1 MTKNKKST
9 GFIWILAAVVLV
21 IATIGIVYFAAG
33 RYKDSISGNKKGND
47 TEKAVGQDVSGQT
60 GDDGQNAGNP
70 GSLSALNMTPVS
82 IVFVTNS
89 ETGKIEHILI
99 EILRCASN
107 KLDYIR
113 IDPEVS
119 YTMSAKLY
127 SSLTP
132 DNTELPQTVTFSEL
146 YRYYHNDKAYEAG
159 RQIVNE
165 MINFNAPYY
174 TAVTDVTF
182 EEFIIIDTAKSPA
195 SEAGGEAEPSKMRFV
210 MSADEIKSSR
220 YGSEGSIK
228 GALETA
234 LEDAKTNW
242 SIGDRL
248 RYLDVYDALTEE
260 SVAYTD
266 APVKVK
272 NESTSLD
279 SSGLGTIMFKI
290 LY

>member
-9 GFIWILAAVVLV
+9 GFIWILAASVLV

-33 RYKDSISGNKKGND
+33 KYRDSISGAKKGND
-47 TEKAVGQDVSGQT
+47 TEKAVGQDVSGQ
-60 GDDGQNAGNP
+60 GDDGQNAGSP
-70 GSLSALNMTPVS
+70 GSLSTLNMTPVS

-99 EILRCASN
+99 EILRCAAN

-174 TAVTDVTF
+174 TAVTDVAF
-182 EEFIIIDTAKSPA
+182 DEFIVIEKAKAPD
-195 SEAGGEAEPSKMRFV
+195 SEAGGEAEA
-210 MSADEIKSSR
+210 SAMHFALGENEIKSASF
-220 YGSEGSIK
+220 GSEGSVK
-228 GALETA
+228 GALEKILDKA
-234 LEDAKTNW
+234 VTNW

-260 SVAYTD
+260 NVAYTD

-272 NESTSLD
+272 NESTALD
-279 SSGLGTIMFKI
+279 SPGLGAILFKI